1 MLLVLLSVVLL
12 ALSSAQST
20 DNDVIYEDFTSTT
33 PDVEDSS
40 QSPDQ
45 GPQRPPLEGLLPR
58 PPGNSGNQDDGP
70 QQRPPQPG
78 GHHHHPP
85 PPPFQNQQ
93 RPPRRG
99 GHHLSVPRFPPVSLE
114 EVPPPFF
121 QRDRPPRHP
130 QDQPLW

>member
-20 DNDVIYEDFTSTT
+20 DNDVIQEDLPSTT

-40 QSPDQ
+40 QSLDQ
-45 GPQRPPLEGLLPR
+45 GPQTPPPEGFLPR
-58 PPGNSGNQDDGP
+58 PPGDGGNQDHGP

-85 PPPFQNQQ
+85 PPPFQNHQG
-93 RPPRRG
+93 PPRPG
-99 GHHLSVPRFPPVSLE
+99 DHHHFLPLPPPVRSQGVPSLF
-114 EVPPPFF
+114 P
-121 QRDRPPRHP
+121 RDGPRRRP
-130 QDQPLW
+130 QDQSLRF